1 MQLLLLKY
9 REDII
14 TAKVAKEQAEE
25 RLRSEILFLRHQVL
39 AEQQEK
45 GRLEETL
52 SQEISALQEDV
63 GEIMSSSLV

>member
-1 MQLLLLKY
+1 M
-9 REDII
+9 
-14 TAKVAKEQAEE
+14 
-25 RLRSEILFLRHQVL
+25 L

-63 GEIMSSSLV
+63 GESFIRLSQ